1 MQVRFARS
9 GGFAGLDLVATVN
22 TEDLSGEQQDLVAG
36 LLSGDLRDQDASR
49 TGGADQFCYQLDIQH
64 GDRVVRCQWE
74 EPEVPDS
81 VRPLLAALTEQ
92 ATPVR

>member
-1 MQVRFARS
+1 MQVTFIRS
-9 GGFAGLDLVATVN
+9 GGIAGLDLVATVD
-22 TEDLSGEQQDLVAG
+22 TVDLSGDQQDLVAG
-36 LLSGDLRDQDASR
+36 LLSGDPRDRGASR

-81 VRPLLAALTEQ
+81 VRPLLAALSDQ